1 MRTGLVIPI
10 IALALIALLAARPY
24 AQGKH
29 ITEIAEK
36 HALIEKRRPE
46 KKAVAGAQKI
56 VDKFDKQRLPI
67 VNAMRLIAR
76 GDTRLREDPLIHG
89 RLDVPPLGVLEGDA
103 ACQPDTWILLRIAA
117 LLRNG
122 YPAEPNLM
130 NEIGHWFD
138 SAAPLAGNEWAD
150 ASLELL
156 ALDALIHRQDAM
168 LKPLQARA
176 IERAKKIVERRDW
189 GRHALAEPGLREIA
203 EHLNFALARRL
214 ALRNGWGECAGAD
227 DLAAIVTELARCLK
241 ACKPDKPLWLDIPKE
256 HDAEYYRA
264 LLVIGALLSMV
275 ETDETMPRAAT
286 GDAGKALKDVTARL
300 PELYKSDDWRCFE
313 GDALALTLTLGESI
327 GRAAQRVL
335 ETETRKRALNP
346 GRFDFGLPMP
356 KNGHVAP
363 QLRWVLCRSL
373 GDKGMGRSVLDVED
387 RDRLSNLCMA
397 LVACS
402 GGLLGLPSEPLDW
415 GDAESIFRALETLDL
430 DDYYGYMVKTDL
442 AIDSA
447 AKWML
452 DKQQSDGLFFGGYR
466 AVLGGHALAVHALLD
481 AGVSRDDKRVKK
493 AFDEMVKMIEGAIK
507 DTQFG
512 AFGSQNYSCSIAL
525 MTFQSWY
532 EPEIR
537 QSGMYDARTCEAY
550 EAARARL
557 WPKISKQHQDLIANI
572 SWRLSNADGYGWSY
586 SLPEEK
592 RPQPSPA
599 TSEPRPRSGK
609 ADPITGNE
617 PKEHPAEIDDE
628 RARRAREGKYPP
640 RPDKPANGAR
650 HGDNSNSQYS
660 VLGLKAGM
668 TLGAPIDFGTLAWEA
683 QRLVEGFVVHG
694 WDERLI
700 DPTILLTLD
709 QLEKRRDARY
719 AEEDPNAYRLRP
731 KLEAYQIG
739 GWSYFC
745 NGVNTWGATDNEEV
759 GKDDKGEPI
768 YRWPISVAM
777 TAAGISSLAIIR
789 DALMVAPIYDPE
801 LIAKVDNRLAGGNY
815 GLGMKYPYSRQYFK
829 VEATQ
834 TECWIGGGEG
844 SGMLY
849 DMYACERAGVLTG
862 KVYFGTAEW
871 YRDGADVIM
880 NEQQPN
886 GGWKNL
892 EQAVCNA
899 SWTILFLKRSA
910 PWLATQRPPRDAGPV
925 TGK

>member
-1 MRTGLVIPI
+1 MRTGLIIPI
-10 IALALIALLAARPY
+10 VALALLALLAARPQ

-29 ITEIAEK
+29 ITDIAAK
-36 HALIEKRRPE
+36 HALIEKRRPG
-46 KKAVAGAQKI
+46 KRAVTGAEKI
-56 VDKFDKQRLPI
+56 VHKIDDQRLAVI
-67 VNAMRLIAR
+67 NAMRVIAR
-76 GDTRLREDPLIHG
+76 PDVRLTEDPFIHG
-89 RLDVPPLGVLEGDA
+89 RLDVPALGTLEGDSER
-103 ACQPDTWILLRIAA
+103 QPDPWVLLRLAA

-122 YPAEPNLM
+122 YPGEPNLM

-156 ALDALIHRQDAM
+156 TLDALVRRDDAM

-176 IERAKKIVERRDW
+176 NERAMSIVERRDW
-189 GRHALAEPGLREIA
+189 SRHALAEPGMDEITG
-203 EHLNFALARRL
+203 HLNFALARRL
-214 ALRNGWGECAGAD
+214 ALRNGWGDCGGAD
-227 DLAAIVTELARCLK
+227 DLAAVVAELATCLK
-241 ACKPDKPLWLDIPKE
+241 ACKPDKPLWIKVPKE
-256 HDAEYYRA
+256 RDAQHVRA
-264 LLVIGALLSMV
+264 LLVMAALLRMV
-275 ETDETMPRAAT
+275 ETDESMSKAAT
-286 GDAGKALKDVTARL
+286 GDAAKALKDVIVRL

-313 GDALALTLTLGESI
+313 GDALAVTLMLGEGV
-327 GRAAQRVL
+327 GRPAQRAL
-335 ETETRKRALNP
+335 ENELPARALNP
-346 GRFDFGLPMP
+346 GRLDFGLPMP
-356 KNGHVAP
+356 KNGHMAP

-373 GDKGMGRSVLDVED
+373 GDKGMGRGLIDVEG
-387 RDRLSNLCMA
+387 RDRLSSLCMG
-397 LVACS
+397 LIACG
-402 GGLLGLPSEPLDW
+402 GGLLGMPAEPLDW
-415 GDAESIFRALETLDL
+415 GESETLFRALDTLDL

-442 AIDSA
+442 AIDAS

-452 DKQQSDGLFFGGYR
+452 DKQQGDGLFFGGYR

-493 AFDEMVKMIEGAIK
+493 AFDEMVGMCKGAIK

-537 QSGMYDARTCEAY
+537 QSGMYEARTCEAY

-557 WPKISKQHQDLIANI
+557 WPKISKEHRELIANI

-599 TSEPRPRSGK
+599 TVEPEPRAGK
-609 ADPITGNE
+609 ADPITGKE
-617 PKEHPAEIDDE
+617 PKELPQEIEEE
-628 RARRAREGKYPP
+628 RARRGREGKYPP
-640 RPDKPANGAR
+640 RPAKPANGVR

-683 QRLVEGFVVHG
+683 QRLIEGFVVHG

-719 AEEDPNAYRLRP
+719 AEDDPNAYRLRP

-759 GKDDKGEPI
+759 GKDDKGDPV

-801 LIAKVDNRLAGGNY
+801 LIAKVDSRLAGGNY
-815 GLGMKYPYSRQYFK
+815 GLGLKYPYSRTYFK
-829 VEATQ
+829 LDATQ

-862 KVYFGTAEW
+862 KVYFGTTEW
-871 YRDGADVIM
+871 YRDGADMIM

-910 PWLATQRPPRDAGPV
+910 PWLATQRPPRDTGPV